1 MTDFT
6 REILEKWQV
15 RKTAAQKTAFIERM
29 QREFPALQVE
39 GNRGCRNL
47 VIGDVD
53 SAQLVLTAH
62 YDTCARMPLP
72 NVVLPQSALLSLL
85 YGFVLVIPILVLAVL
100 SGFGVNLLALVLGM
114 DESSALMIGNLAY
127 LAMLFLLVALI
138 YVGPA
143 NPHTVNDNT
152 SGVITLIELLST
164 LTEEQRQKVAFVF
177 FDKEELGLVG
187 STQFRKQH
195 REAAM
200 TMRLINFD
208 CVSDGD
214 TIALICARAVPE
226 EEKDRLQAAFA
237 APEGKRV
244 LVARRMFYPSDQ
256 RHFPLGIGVAALK
269 GKKLLYLDRIH
280 TKRDTVLDEANIR
293 LLVSA
298 IARLV

>member
-15 RKTAAQKTAFIERM
+15 RKTAAQKTAFIERL

-39 GNRGCRNL
+39 ESRGCRNL

-72 NVVLPQSALLSLL
+72 NVVVPQSVLLSLL

-187 STQFRKQH
+187 STQFRKLH
-195 REAAM
+195 RDTVR

-237 APEGKRV
+237 APEGKRI
-244 LVARRMFYPSDQ
+244 LVTRRMFYPSDQ

>member
-6 REILEKWQV
+6 REILEKWQM

-29 QREFPALQVE
+29 QREYPELQVE
-39 GNRGCRNL
+39 GDRGCRNL

-53 SAQLVLTAH
+53 SAELVLTAH

-72 NVVLPQSALLSLL
+72 NVVVPQSALLSLL
-85 YGFVLVIPILVLAVL
+85 YGFVIVIPMLLLAVL
-100 SGFGVNLLALVLGM
+100 SGFGINLLTLALGM

-127 LAMLFLLVALI
+127 LGVLFLLLALI

-187 STQFRKQH
+187 STQFRKLH
-195 REAAM
+195 RDTAR

-214 TIALICARAVPE
+214 TIAVICARAVPE
-226 EEKDRLQAAFA
+226 EEKERLQAAFEA
-237 APEGKRV
+237 TDGKRV
-244 LVARRMFYPSDQ
+244 LVTRRMFYPSDH
-256 RHFPLGIGVAALK
+256 RHFPLGVGVAALK
-269 GKKLLYLDRIH
+269 GKNLLYLDRIH

-293 LLVSA
+293 LLLSA